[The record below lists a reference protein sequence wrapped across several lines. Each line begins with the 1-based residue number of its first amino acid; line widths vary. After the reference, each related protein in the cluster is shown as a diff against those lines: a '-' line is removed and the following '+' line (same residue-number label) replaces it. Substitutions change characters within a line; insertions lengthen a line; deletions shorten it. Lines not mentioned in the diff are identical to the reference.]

1 MKTLRGC
8 TIKIAMILLPVM
20 GTSVDRAG
28 AVIFPISSSLDLHAE
43 SNAGAGLV
51 QDDDSM
57 AQTTSL
63 NSLSASVFA
72 QAPNGTLDA
81 TAESSAVA
89 TWTSAGEG
97 QFSIETGFT
106 TDDLSSFYDSRVAT
120 GSPGWIYTFSSD
132 QQAVL
137 SLSYDITHTGFDPYA
152 TLLDFNQMIGGG
164 VLKQVQFGVPPTSG
178 TLYFAIN
185 PNVNYTLQIF
195 DDSNV
200 NQFLPAFT
208 SEMTGTFSFQI
219 TPVPEPNGL
228 VLLGIAA
235 ITSLSI
241 RRARTG
247 AHKNQRWFLPGML
260 AM

>member
-1 MKTLRGC
+1 
-8 TIKIAMILLPVM
+8 M
-20 GTSVDRAG
+20 GALVDRAD
-28 AVIFPISSSLDLHAE
+28 AIIFPISSSLDLHAE

-51 QDDDSM
+51 QDNN
-57 AQTTSL
+57 AAGQTTSL
-63 NSLSASVFA
+63 NPLSASVFA
-72 QAPNGTLDA
+72 QAANGTLDA
-81 TAESSAVA
+81 TVESSAMA

-97 QFSIETGFT
+97 QFSIDTVFT
-106 TDDLSSFYDSRVAT
+106 TDDLGSSYDSRVAT

-137 SLSYDITHTGFDPYA
+137 TLSYEITHTGFDPYA
-152 TLLDFNQMIGGG
+152 TLLDFNLFGG
-164 VLKQVQFGVPPTSG
+164 VVMKQVQFGVPPTSG
-178 TLYFAIN
+178 ILYFAIN

-219 TPVPEPNGL
+219 APVPEPNGL
-228 VLLGIAA
+228 MLLGIAA
-235 ITSLSI
+235 AASLSI

-247 AHKNQRWFLPGML
+247 AHQCRR
-260 AM
+260 